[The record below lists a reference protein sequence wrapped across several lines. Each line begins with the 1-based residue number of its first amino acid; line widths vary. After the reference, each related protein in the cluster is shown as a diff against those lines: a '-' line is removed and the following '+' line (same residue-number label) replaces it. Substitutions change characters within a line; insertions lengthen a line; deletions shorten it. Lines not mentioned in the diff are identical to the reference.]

1 MLNKLCEMLNNKY
14 YAEYYDEGI
23 HLYFGEKD
31 VHVWYE
37 NNESIGVYLYDDE
50 ECDES
55 KIFTVIHDAYSYIDN
70 FLEN

>member
-1 MLNKLCEMLNNKY
+1 MLNKLYEMLNNKY
-14 YAEYYDEGI
+14 DAEYYDEAI

-31 VHVWYE
+31 VHIWYE
-37 NNESIGVYLYDDE
+37 NNESIEVYLYDNE
-50 ECDES
+50 ERDES